1 MPVSGKGRV
10 EQQKRNQTAT
20 FPLPFGFVFG
30 VKLDYS
36 SRLKVPLLLYYVI
49 CGWPLSEKSPTM
61 TLVVVFDYEVPKLF
75 RLINLQVSV
84 PNNIDKIYIGL
95 SK

>member
-1 MPVSGKGRV
+1 MSIEGCIDH
-10 EQQKRNQTAT
+10 QKRKQMAT
-20 FPLPFGFVFG
+20 SQLPFGFVFG